1 MAVIEKNNGFSLV
14 EVLTVVAIIGIMSTF
29 AIPPVFS
36 WLSSKGL
43 QSAGRD
49 LYSNMR
55 KAQSIAVKNNRN
67 CAVSFDASG
76 YMVYVD
82 AGITKFS
89 YDVGEQIIAQARW
102 SQYRNVQGDGA
113 LLADW
118 VNFDNSSGKP
128 TIAFQPNLIP
138 ADKGG
143 GIANGT
149 VKLKN
154 SNSRKLELVVSV
166 SGNISLK

>member
-1 MAVIEKNNGFSLV
+1 MSVINKNTGFSLV
-14 EVLTVVAIIGIMSTF
+14 EVLTVVAIIGIMS
-29 AIPPVFS
+29 AIAMPPMFS
-36 WLSSKGL
+36 WLSNKGL

-55 KAQSIAVKNNRN
+55 KAQSTAVKNNRN

-82 AGITKFS
+82 EDKSFS
-89 YDVGEQIIAQARW
+89 HDASEEQIIAQVLW
-102 SQYRNVQGDGA
+102 SQYRNVQVDGVG
-113 LLADW
+113 W
-118 VNFDNSSGKP
+118 VNFDNTSGKP
-128 TIAFQPNLIP
+128 TIAIQPNLIP
-138 ADKGG
+138 ADNGG

-154 SNSRKLELVVSV
+154 SNSRNLEVVVSI